1 MSDNNNNQNENNNL
15 NNENPQQSIENQPPE
30 IITNPENNLNNEE
43 NISIKPEFEIDENDK
58 TQDSIDKTK
67 MSIKSILSKKKS
79 QPLKLTNKNLL
90 ARMAYAETISPLRGL
105 TKAQKK
111 KEQKMT
117 EEEKEANRKIL
128 YNMNLKLNF
137 VKNPRFRENIAP
149 PLYSTNKFSPI
160 DSKEN
165 PFSVDPKEIV
175 FRDYQQGCVYQID
188 LKVLNR
194 TQLLTNF
201 KYIPPLTENF
211 AIKKVIYPK
220 KDSSLIAPGM
230 FAKIQV
236 IFHATS
242 MANFNDEIT
251 ILTEKMAFK
260 VPLKAIRDKPAV
272 SLINPMNC
280 GKCFLGDRVETYFVC
295 KNNGGDAHFKFVS
308 NENKDNND
316 FSQNSNEILN
326 VGPFNLFPQEFY
338 LYKGMSQNISVTF
351 SPQDEGIIEKKLTLY
366 CESSMLEYSLKGEGI
381 KVIKR
386 RRNKS

>member
-15 NNENPQQSIENQPPE
+15 NNENPQQSTENQPPE

-165 PFSVDPKEIV
+165 PFSVDPK
-175 FRDYQQGCVYQID
+175 
-188 LKVLNR
+188 
-194 TQLLTNF
+194 
-201 KYIPPLTENF
+201 
-211 AIKKVIYPK
+211 
-220 KDSSLIAPGM
+220 
-230 FAKIQV
+230 
-236 IFHATS
+236 
-242 MANFNDEIT
+242 
-251 ILTEKMAFK
+251 
-260 VPLKAIRDKPAV
+260 
-272 SLINPMNC
+272 
-280 GKCFLGDRVETYFVC
+280 
-295 KNNGGDAHFKFVS
+295 
-308 NENKDNND
+308 
-316 FSQNSNEILN
+316 
-326 VGPFNLFPQEFY
+326 
-338 LYKGMSQNISVTF
+338 
-351 SPQDEGIIEKKLTLY
+351 
-366 CESSMLEYSLKGEGI
+366 
-381 KVIKR
+381 
-386 RRNKS
+386 